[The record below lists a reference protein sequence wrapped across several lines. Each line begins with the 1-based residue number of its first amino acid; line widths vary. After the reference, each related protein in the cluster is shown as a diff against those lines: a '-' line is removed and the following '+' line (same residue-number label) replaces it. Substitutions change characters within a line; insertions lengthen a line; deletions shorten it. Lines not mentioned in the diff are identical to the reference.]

1 MARQIDDATVPVH
14 APVPTQ
20 VKLAAAWTSFMFL
33 YVYVDL
39 LGFFRPGVVED
50 ILEGVVWEFR
60 ITQTFLVVAL
70 GLMALPIAMIA
81 LSTVLPARA
90 NRIANLVVASLYV
103 PVSVFNAVGES
114 WTYYFWGAIGLEVV
128 VLATILHLAW
138 TFPHAAD
145 PSRARPLDA
154 VAARHGG

>member
-1 MARQIDDATVPVH
+1 MTTQKNGTTPPTFTPLPV
-14 APVPTQ
+14 Q
-20 VKLAAAWTSFMFL
+20 LKLAAAWTSFMFL

-50 ILEGVVWEFR
+50 ILAGVVWEFQ
-60 ITQTFLVVAL
+60 ITQTFLVIAL
-70 GLMALPIAMIA
+70 GLMAIPIAMIA

-114 WTYYFWGAIGLEVV
+114 WTYYFWLAIGLEVA
-128 VLATILHLAW
+128 VLAMILGLAW
-138 TFPHAAD
+138 TLPYKAD
-145 PSRARPLDA
+145 AGQVLPPDA
-154 VAARHGG
+154 VAASR

>member
-1 MARQIDDATVPVH
+1 MATQNNGTILPTATPMPV
-14 APVPTQ
+14 Q
-20 VKLAAAWTSFMFL
+20 LKLAAAWASFMFL
-33 YVYVDL
+33 YVYVDI

-50 ILEGVVWEFR
+50 ILAGVVWEFQ
-60 ITQTFLVVAL
+60 ITQTFLVIAL

-114 WTYYFWGAIGLEVV
+114 WTYYFWGAIGLEVA
-128 VLATILHLAW
+128 VLAMILRLAW
-138 TFPHAAD
+138 AWPRVANV
-145 PSRARPLDA
+145 SRARPLDA
-154 VAARHGG
+154 AAVHR